1 MPFSLRGKTSIT
13 TESLAMLH
21 SPVSMIG
28 RASIYSRLM
37 PDQAA
42 LDFLK
47 EVDCNVAAAAGY
59 SAVVAA
65 VLTTTGVDCSVVAG
79 ADCNVAAAV
88 GSSAAAAADSNKIPR
103 LRSEEQTY
111 EL

>member
-65 VLTTTGVDCSVVAG
+65 VLTTTGVDCNVV
-79 ADCNVAAAV
+79 AAV

-103 LRSEEQTY
+103 LPTPR
-111 EL
+111 LIHH